1 MYDSFV
7 FEDNCKI
14 STPFWYLMQAQFK
27 VLSISHER
35 APIEVRERFHLT
47 VDQCRELSLQIRE
60 VLGLEEVLVLS
71 TCNRTELYV
80 VGEGD
85 LQIPLAKLLCI
96 TRGMPF
102 CEHSLKVM
110 DWFDSSVDAA
120 RHLFEVSMGLRSQVV
135 GDLQISNQVKQAYA
149 LSAELQLAGPFLHR
163 LLHTIFH
170 TNKRVQ
176 QETAYRDGAASVS
189 YAAADLGRELLAV
202 LAAPSVLVVGLGE
215 MGLDAARQFVGG
227 HVRLVVM
234 NRTDA
239 KAEAFAAEHGIEW
252 LPYARLQE
260 VLGQFHLVVTAVA
273 AESPIITAEQ
283 LDHKHFG
290 PRFFIDLSVPR
301 AIARSVDEMPGTL
314 VYDIDEI
321 RARTDETLRMR
332 LAAVPKVQA
341 IIAEDM
347 ANFSEWSLE
356 LTISPTIQKLKDAL
370 EQIRSE
376 EVARYLKNAESQHV
390 ELLEKVTK
398 SMVNKIIKLPVLQL
412 KAACKRGEQETL
424 IDVLSDLFDLERNR
438 DKAADTTH

>member
-1 MYDSFV
+1 
-7 FEDNCKI
+7 
-14 STPFWYLMQAQFK
+14 MQAQFK
-27 VLSISHER
+27 VLSISHEQ

-47 VDQCRELSLQIRE
+47 VDQCRDLSIQIRE

-85 LQIPLAKLLCI
+85 LRLPLAKLLCI
-96 TRGMPF
+96 TRGLPCSDAYLDLMLWLDNS
-102 CEHSLKVM
+102 ES
-110 DWFDSSVDAA
+110 AA
-120 RHLFEVSMGLRSQVV
+120 RHLFEVSMGLRAQVV

-189 YAAADLGRELLAV
+189 YAAADLGRELLAI
-202 LAAPSVLVVGLGE
+202 LGAPSILVIGLGE
-215 MGLDAARQFVGG
+215 MGHDTAKQFLGG
-227 HVRLVVM
+227 NARLVVM

-239 KAEAFAAEHGIEW
+239 KAAAFAAEHGIEW
-252 LPYARLQE
+252 LPYSQLAE
-260 VLGQFHLVVTAVA
+260 VVGQFHLVVTAVA
-273 AESPIITAEQ
+273 AETPIITPELLQ
-283 LDHKHFG
+283 IETLG
-290 PRFFIDLSVPR
+290 PRFYIDLSVPR

-321 RARTDETLRMR
+321 RARTDETLRNR

-347 ANFSEWSLE
+347 AGFSEWSLE
-356 LTISPTIQKLKDAL
+356 LSISPTIQKLKDAL
-370 EQIRSE
+370 EQIRVE
-376 EVARYLKNAESQHV
+376 EVARFVKNAEAHEV
-390 ELLEKVTK
+390 ELLDKVTK
-398 SMVNKIIKLPVLQL
+398 SMVNKIVKLPVLQL
-412 KAACKRGEQETL
+412 KAACKRGEQENL
-424 IDVLSDLFDLERNR
+424 IDVLSDLFDLERG
-438 DKAADTTH
+438 KEKVGGASH

>member
-102 CEHSLKVM
+102 CEHSLQVM
-110 DWFDSSVDAA
+110 DWLDSSVDAA

-239 KAEAFAAEHGIEW
+239 KAAAFAAENGIEW
-252 LPYARLQE
+252 LPYARLSE

-283 LDHKHFG
+283 LDRAHFG

-301 AIARSVDEMPGTL
+301 AIARSVDELPGTL

-438 DKAADTTH
+438 DRAADTTH